1 MARTARNAL
10 RILANQMQAETGLS
24 FMVDAVAERENTTL
38 PPITA
43 THIVSQHAAAEL
55 LEKSAGAQYP
65 RVHLYCEKIT
75 NHLKEKFRTFS
86 GTIRLVAEV
95 RVSQD
100 RTENLEASL
109 MLYVDAVTDVLD
121 SHRGDWGDGFFFTG
135 GYEVSFSPM
144 KHGGKNFIQSAKILF
159 EINASQG

>member
-1 MARTARNAL
+1 MARTARTAL
-10 RILANQMQAETGLS
+10 RILADQMQAETGLA
-24 FMVDAVAERENTTL
+24 FTVDAVAERENTAL
-38 PPITA
+38 LPITA

-86 GTIRLVAEV
+86 GTICLVAEV

-100 RTENLEASL
+100 RTENLETSL

-121 SHRGDWGDGFFFTG
+121 SHRGDWGGGFFFTG
-135 GYEVSFSPM
+135 GYEVGFSPM
-144 KHGGKNFIQSAKILF
+144 KHGGKNFIQAAKISF

>member
-1 MARTARNAL
+1 
-10 RILANQMQAETGLS
+10 MQAETGLS
-24 FMVDAVAERENTTL
+24 YTVDAVAERENIVL

-43 THIVSQHAAAEL
+43 THIVSQHVAAEL

-86 GTIRLVAEV
+86 GIIRLVAEV
-95 RVSQD
+95 RASQD
-100 RTENLEASL
+100 RAENLEPSL

-135 GYEVSFSPM
+135 GYEVTFSPM
-144 KHGGKNFIQSAKILF
+144 KHGGRNFIQSAKISF
-159 EINASQG
+159 EVNASQG

>member
-10 RILANQMQAETGLS
+10 RLLANQMQADTGLPYT
-24 FMVDAVAERENTTL
+24 VAAVSNRENTIL
-38 PPITA
+38 PAIA
-43 THIVSQHAAAEL
+43 VAQIVSQHAGADL

-86 GTIRLVAEV
+86 GTIRLIAEV
-95 RVSQD
+95 RASQD
-100 RTENLEASL
+100 RVENLESSL

-121 SHRGDWGDGFFFTG
+121 SHRGDWGEGYFFTG
-135 GYEVSFSPM
+135 GYEVTFAPM
-144 KHGGKNFIQSAKILF
+144 KHGGKNFIQIAKIAFDL
-159 EINASQG
+159 NASQG

>member
-1 MARTARNAL
+1 
-10 RILANQMQAETGLS
+10 MQAETGLS

>member
-10 RILANQMQAETGLS
+10 RLLSNQMQSDTGLPFTVS
-24 FMVDAVAERENTTL
+24 AVASRENVAL
-38 PPITA
+38 PPIA
-43 THIVSQHAAAEL
+43 ALQIVSLHVAADL

-75 NHLKEKFRTFS
+75 NHLKEKFRNFS

-100 RTENLEASL
+100 RAENVESSL

-121 SHRGDWGDGFFFTG
+121 SHRGDWGDGYFFTG
-135 GYEVSFSPM
+135 GYEVTFSPM
-144 KHGGKNFIQSAKILF
+144 KHGGKNFLQTAKISFDLH
-159 EINASQG
+159 ASQG

>member
-1 MARTARNAL
+1 MA
-10 RILANQMQAETGLS
+10 AETGLLYT
-24 FMVDAVAERENTTL
+24 VGAIAQREKVEL
-38 PPITA
+38 APISGA
-43 THIVSQHAAAEL
+43 HIVSQHVAAEL
-55 LEKSAGAQYP
+55 IEKSAGAQYP

-86 GTIRLVAEV
+86 GTVRLVAEV
-95 RVSQD
+95 RASFD
-100 RTENLEASL
+100 RAEALEPSL

-144 KHGGKNFIQSAKILF
+144 KHGGKNFIQSAKIVF
-159 EINASQG
+159 EVNASQG

>member
-10 RILANQMQAETGLS
+10 RLLSNQMQADTGLPYT
-24 FMVDAVAERENTTL
+24 VAAVSARENAVVPT
-38 PPITA
+38 ITA
-43 THIVSQHAAAEL
+43 VQIVSHYIAADV

-95 RVSQD
+95 RASQD
-100 RTENLEASL
+100 RVENLESAL

-121 SHRGDWGDGFFFTG
+121 SHRGDWGEGYFFPG
-135 GYEVSFSPM
+135 GYEVVFAPM
-144 KHGGKNFIQSAKILF
+144 KHGGKNFIQTAKISFDL
-159 EINASQG
+159 NASQG

>member
-1 MARTARNAL
+1 MAKTARNAL
-10 RILANQMQAETGLS
+10 RKLANQMAAETGLPYT
-24 FMVDAVAERENTTL
+24 VVAVAQREKVEL
-38 PPITA
+38 APISGA
-43 THIVSQHAAAEL
+43 HIVSQHVAAEL
-55 LEKSAGAQYP
+55 IEKSAGAQYP

-86 GTIRLVAEV
+86 GTVRLVAEV
-95 RVSQD
+95 RASFD
-100 RTENLEASL
+100 RAEALEPSL

-144 KHGGKNFIQSAKILF
+144 KHGGKNFIQSAKIVF
-159 EINASQG
+159 EVNASQG